1 MRRANMTSGRD
12 GQKRRIYSSRYALS
26 SICTFMKC
34 GDIYRRVVWNSRGK
48 KSVVWRCCTRME
60 HGPSACSAPTIPEEQ
75 LQQAVIDA
83 MNTVLEYST
92 DVKNILEENILEV
105 IYHDNSDAIDE
116 INKDIAEKQK
126 ELLELVHGKKDYS
139 KRADEMEELRQ
150 SKQLLLVEHAKSEG
164 VKQRI
169 NELSEY
175 IYSEDDQITE
185 YDEKLVRKYI
195 DQIKVYDDKFVI
207 CFKAKVEIVINR

>member
-1 MRRANMTSGRD
+1 
-12 GQKRRIYSSRYALS
+12 
-26 SICTFMKC
+26 
-34 GDIYRRVVWNSRGK
+34 
-48 KSVVWRCCTRME
+48 ME